1 MAALAENPAEQS
13 EDEDVTAPQG
23 PETEPTAHAVPEKK
37 AEDVIEAAEPESDGE
52 SETSAPDGEE
62 PETVALAQDASAP
75 KPKSPEKPEKAERS
89 APEASSAAAES
100 EESDE
105 QDAAEE
111 AADEPDEDES
121 AESASEAEPET
132 VPVTPVSNWEP
143 ARPKLAREL
152 AVVGRRLGSRYR
164 LERMVRG
171 FGGVFSPEPQLWVG
185 VDELLNRR
193 VGVDLIATE
202 HPLVEQVARA
212 ARDAAAVPD
221 ARFVQVLDA
230 VQDED
235 LLYIVTEWVPGAEQ
249 LQERLA
255 DGPLSPARATRMV
268 RDLAEA
274 MVRAHEAEVAHGAMN
289 PATVMITRAGEVKLR
304 GLLVEATLSGA
315 EPEAADPDERYAA
328 DVLALG
334 QIWYAALTARWPDT
348 EAEYGLEAAPA
359 DGADLYTPAQI
370 RAAVPKQVDATVCRA
385 LGIGDQEA
393 FTTIKELSDAI
404 RALPKL
410 REEAPEPETVVVPPR
425 TRSAKPAA
433 ANPANGSPRDAV
445 ASWSPAPEEARPIW
459 RRRGTLAAAGCAVVA
474 LATLA
479 AFQLSGDNK
488 NDTTTGSIS
497 NATPTPSVGG
507 LVSIPAGTSG
517 KPLKISADTIWDNG
531 PSSGSQLTSANAYN
545 GSSSGWKMT
554 TQTNSNWAKS
564 GGGIGLV
571 FDLGSAHT
579 VDQIKFQI
587 SNPDATVEIFTAP
600 AGSST
605 SWDADGITSDG
616 FTLQKTLS
624 GAVSGQTITASFSAT
639 SAEYVAVIFTQ
650 LQSQSGLSDG
660 TPAGY
665 RSNILDVQV
674 LGE

>member
-13 EDEDVTAPQG
+13 EDEDVVAPQG
-23 PETEPTAHAVPEKK
+23 PETEPTAEAVPEPK
-37 AEDVIEAAEPESDGE
+37 AVDELEAADEESDGE
-52 SETSAPDGEE
+52 SETSDSDEAGEREAAAVTEADDEDQEEADREDE
-62 PETVALAQDASAP
+62 P
-75 KPKSPEKPEKAERS
+75 AE
-89 APEASSAAAES
+89 EESAAAEPVA
-100 EESDE
+100 ETEPESK
-105 QDAAEE
+105 
-111 AADEPDEDES
+111 
-121 AESASEAEPET
+121 AESTAESTAEPEPET
-132 VPVTPVSNWEP
+132 DEEP
-143 ARPKLAREL
+143 EEPESSTWAPAEPKEPREL

-171 FGGVFSPEPQLWVG
+171 FGGVFAPEPQLWVG

-255 DGPLSPARATRMV
+255 DGPLSPASATHMV

-289 PATVMITRAGEVKLR
+289 PATVMITKAGEVKLR

-315 EPEAADPDERYAA
+315 EPEAADPDDRYAA

-334 QIWYAALTARWPDT
+334 QIWYAALTARWPGT
-348 EAEYGLEAAPA
+348 VAEYGLETAPV
-359 DGADLYTPAQI
+359 DGATLYTPAQI

-385 LGIGDQEA
+385 LGLGEQDA
-393 FTTIKELSDAI
+393 FTTVKELSDAI

-410 REEAPEPETVVVPPR
+410 REELSEPTVPVPPR
-425 TRSAKPAA
+425 TRSAKPVPA
-433 ANPANGSPRDAV
+433 ANAVGGAEPRDTGP
-445 ASWSPAPEEARPIW
+445 SWSPAPEQRKPPVW
-459 RRRGTLAAAGCAVVA
+459 RRRGVLAVGGCAVVA

-479 AFQLSGDNK
+479 AFQLSGNDK
-488 NDTTTGSIS
+488 NNTTTGSIS
-497 NATPTPSVGG
+497 NATPHPSVGG
-507 LVSIPAGTSG
+507 LVSIPAGTVG
-517 KPLKISADTIWDNG
+517 KVLPISSDTVWDQS
-531 PSSGSQLTSANAYN
+531 PSSGSQSSAVNAYN
-545 GSSSGWKMT
+545 SSTAGWKMT
-554 TQTNSNWAKS
+554 TQYDANWAKENA
-564 GGGIGLV
+564 GGIGLV
-571 FDLGSAHT
+571 FNLGSAHT
-579 VDQIKFQI
+579 VDQVKFQLA
-587 SNPDATVEIFTAP
+587 NAGATVEILTAP
-600 AGSST
+600 AGASAAWNS
-605 SWDADGITSDG
+605 GG
-616 FTLQKTLS
+616 FSAAGLTMQKTLS
-624 GAVSGQTITASFSAT
+624 NVAAGQTVTANFAAT
-639 SAEYVAVIFTQ
+639 SAQYVAIIFTQ
-650 LQSQSGLSDG
+650 VQQQGALNDG

-665 RSNILDVQV
+665 RDTVLDVQV

>member
-13 EDEDVTAPQG
+13 EDEDVAAPQG
-23 PETEPTAHAVPEKK
+23 PETKPTAEAVPEPK
-37 AEDVIEAAEPESDGE
+37 AEDELEAADGESDGE
-52 SETSAPDGEE
+52 SETS
-62 PETVALAQDASAP
+62 DA
-75 KPKSPEKPEKAERS
+75 
-89 APEASSAAAES
+89 
-100 EESDE
+100 DE
-105 QDAAEE
+105 AEE
-111 AADEPDEDES
+111 AAAEIESVEEASAEPD
-121 AESASEAEPET
+121 AEPEPAVRST
-132 VPVTPVSNWEP
+132 TEPEPETDEELEESEEPEESVDSEELEPAKHEPSVWEP
-143 ARPKLAREL
+143 AGPKEAREL

-171 FGGVFSPEPQLWVG
+171 FGGVFAPEPQLWVG

-255 DGPLSPARATRMV
+255 DGPLSPASATHMV

-289 PATVMITRAGEVKLR
+289 PATVMITKAGEVKLR

-315 EPEAADPDERYAA
+315 EPESADTDERYAA

-334 QIWYAALTARWPDT
+334 QIWYAALTARWPGT
-348 EAEYGLEAAPA
+348 EAEYGLAAAPA
-359 DGADLYTPAQI
+359 DGATLYTPAQI

-385 LGIGDQEA
+385 LGLGEHDA

-410 REEAPEPETVVVPPR
+410 REELPEPTVPVPPR
-425 TRSAKPAA
+425 TRSAKPVPT
-433 ANPANGSPRDAV
+433 ANAVGGSTPRDTGP
-445 ASWSPAPEEARPIW
+445 SWSPAPEEHRPVL
-459 RRRGTLAAAGCAVVA
+459 RRRGVLAVGACAVVA

-479 AFQLSGDNK
+479 AFQLSGNSK
-488 NDTTTGSIS
+488 NNTTTGSIS
-497 NATPTPSVGG
+497 NATPHASIGG
-507 LVSIPAGTSG
+507 LVSIPAGTVG
-517 KPLKISADTIWDNG
+517 KVLPISKDAIWDEG
-531 PSSGSQLTSANAYN
+531 PTSGSQSTMANAYN
-545 GSSSGWKMT
+545 GSTTGWKMT
-554 TQTNSNWAKS
+554 TQTNPNWANS
-564 GGGIGLV
+564 GVGIGLV

-587 SNPDATVEIFTAP
+587 TNPSATVEIFTAP

-605 SWDADGITSDG
+605 TWSSNGPTADG
-616 FTLQKTLS
+616 FTLRKTLS
-624 GAVSGQTITASFSAT
+624 GVASGQTVSASFSPT
-639 SAEYVAVIFTQ
+639 SAEYVAIIFTQ
-650 LQSQSGLSDG
+650 LQQQDGLSDG

>member
-1 MAALAENPAEQS
+1 VAALAENPAEQS
-13 EDEDVTAPQG
+13 EDEDVAAPQG
-23 PETEPTAHAVPEKK
+23 PESEPTAVAVPEPK
-37 AEDVIEAAEPESDGE
+37 AEDELEATDEESDEE
-52 SETSAPDGEE
+52 SETSDSDEAGE
-62 PETVALAQDASAP
+62 PEAAAVTEPAEEESA
-75 KPKSPEKPEKAERS
+75 
-89 APEASSAAAES
+89 APEPVVAETEPESAA
-100 EESDE
+100 
-105 QDAAEE
+105 E
-111 AADEPDEDES
+111 AKT
-121 AESASEAEPET
+121 EAEPET
-132 VPVTPVSNWEP
+132 DEESAEPESSTWEP
-143 ARPKLAREL
+143 AVPKEPREL

-171 FGGVFSPEPQLWVG
+171 FGGVFAPEPQLWVG

-255 DGPLSPARATRMV
+255 DGPLSPASATHMV

-289 PATVMITRAGEVKLR
+289 PATVMITKAGEVKLR

-315 EPEAADPDERYAA
+315 EPESVDTDERYAA

-334 QIWYAALTARWPDT
+334 QIWYAALTARWPGT

-359 DGADLYTPAQI
+359 DGAALYTPAQI

-385 LGIGDQEA
+385 LGLGEQDA

-410 REEAPEPETVVVPPR
+410 REELPEPTVPVPPR
-425 TRSAKPAA
+425 TRSAKPAPA
-433 ANPANGSPRDAV
+433 ANAAGGSAPRDAGP
-445 ASWSPAPEEARPIW
+445 SWSPAPEERRPVW
-459 RRRGTLAAAGCAVVA
+459 RRRGALAVGGCAIVA

-479 AFQLSGDNK
+479 AFQFAGNNK
-488 NDTTTGSIS
+488 NNTTTGSIS
-497 NATPTPSVGG
+497 NATPHASSGG
-507 LVSIPAGTSG
+507 LVTIPAGTVG
-517 KPLKISADTIWDNG
+517 KVLPISSDAVWDQQ
-531 PSSGSQLTSANAYN
+531 PSSGSQSSAVNAYN
-545 GSSSGWKMT
+545 GSTAGWKMT
-554 TQTNSNWAKS
+554 TQYDTKWAS
-564 GGGIGLV
+564 ENAGGIGLV
-571 FDLGSAHT
+571 FNLGAAHT
-579 VDQIKFQI
+579 VDQVKFQLA
-587 SNPDATVEIFTAP
+587 NAGATVEILTAP
-600 AGSST
+600 ASASAAWNSG
-605 SWDADGITSDG
+605 G
-616 FTLQKTLS
+616 FTAAGLTVQKTLS
-624 GAVSGQTITASFSAT
+624 NVASGQTVTANFAAT
-639 SAEYVAVIFTQ
+639 SAQYVAIIFTQ
-650 LQSQSGLSDG
+650 VQQQGALSDG
-660 TPAGY
+660 TPAGF
-665 RSNILDVQV
+665 RDTILDVQV